1 MRNAII
7 PALMILLA
15 GLSSARASGGTW
27 CDIDD
32 QNLKFHIHVAYPRAG
47 GQPIGFESSLQVFST
62 TAPKEFQ
69 AFRFKEA
76 DLVESRSDGRPGG
89 SLKMRL
95 VRRGTAKEAFGEV
108 RLVIDAPAVDEAIF
122 KGRYDLT
129 IHPRKSAAAKD
140 PFRASGSVSC
150 SGD

>member
-1 MRNAII
+1 MRSAII
-7 PALMILLA
+7 PALLILLA

-27 CDIDD
+27 CEIDD

-95 VRRGTAKEAFGEV
+95 VRREETLTLDE
-108 RLVIDAPAVDEAIF
+108 RIDRAMTNVSSF
-122 KGRYDLT
+122 VGRVL
-129 IHPRKSAAAKD
+129 A
-140 PFRASGSVSC
+140 G
-150 SGD
+150 